1 MTPRSSIEEL
11 PAPSYYES
19 YNNGMRDIIIY
30 IYLVLAVISAIGQI
44 YTMGQEREPTTP
56 TIVVL
61 NLIATA
67 VLFWLL
73 ITSLT
78 PSL

>member
-1 MTPRSSIEEL
+1 
-11 PAPSYYES
+11 
-19 YNNGMRDIIIY
+19 MRDIIIY